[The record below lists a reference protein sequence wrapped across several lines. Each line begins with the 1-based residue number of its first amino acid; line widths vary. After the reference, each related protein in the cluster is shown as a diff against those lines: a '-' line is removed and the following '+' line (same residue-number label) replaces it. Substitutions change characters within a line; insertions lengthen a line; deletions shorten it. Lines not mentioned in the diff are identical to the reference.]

1 MIIELLISKYLYNM
15 LTFLKYD
22 SISQST
28 KRKYVKIRARQGFS
42 VLDLALF
49 IFNLSPFQHRE
60 LMHTEGR
67 EGEAD
72 LVLCLTKGDTFS
84 LGHKDYLLDL
94 FTEP

>member
-1 MIIELLISKYLYNM
+1 MITELLISKYLYNM
-15 LTFLKYD
+15 LTFLKYE
-22 SISQST
+22 SILQST
-28 KRKYVKIRARQGFS
+28 KKKYIKIRARRGFS

-49 IFNLSPFQHRE
+49 VFNLSPFQHRE

-72 LVLCLTKGDTFS
+72 LVIYLTEGYILS
-84 LGHKDYLLDL
+84 LGHKGYRLDL